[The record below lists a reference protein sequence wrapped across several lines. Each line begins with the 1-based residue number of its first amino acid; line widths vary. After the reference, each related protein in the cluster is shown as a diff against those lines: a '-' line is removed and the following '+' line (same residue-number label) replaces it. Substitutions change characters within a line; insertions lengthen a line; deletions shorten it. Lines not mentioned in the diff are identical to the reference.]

1 MDLQSAD
8 VRGAASCGASQQAAR
23 VQTAILLGLL
33 LAVQFGAAV
42 LNPLGANESDAYA
55 EQLFLAAL
63 GAALAWPPLLAVW
76 AVFGPQRA
84 AVRLPLTVWLAV
96 AITLAGI
103 YGLNRNL
110 GRPGVE
116 MLIFNAAWLFAFGV
130 LLGPLWLIRVLRRWR
145 LERPEPGADA
155 PACQA
160 AKSNSQFSL
169 RAILGWTFAAAL
181 LLGAYGAVAPVARL
195 ELELEMIEALLLE
208 AGLIGF
214 FVALGGLQVVAL
226 AWIVLADGRR
236 VLLRIILS
244 VLLVTGISGAGVV
257 FQRLVNGLS
266 VGEIASVVAG
276 AMFNGLLSLGVV
288 RTCGYQLRRSPKK
301 ATAAEAAATA
311 AAAGPISRLRFAF
324 ALSSLAAIATGLI
337 CTVPHRQEMW
347 RRAEIL
353 SDWNRC
359 GVRVSYDDQGR
370 IISAQCREPIADEVC
385 QRLTTLFH
393 LRQLSLN
400 GSSIDDRQLVLLAPL
415 SGLDSLDLSNTA
427 ITDRGLKQLGH
438 FTKLNALNLSN
449 TRVTDA
455 GLKDLPALPLLQN
468 LQLSLT
474 DISDEGLSALERLN
488 SLASV
493 NARLTA
499 ATAAGAEK
507 LRQRNPRVSVE
518 FGASDA
524 LLTGWQTNTRTV
536 TATAPSGVQTIGI
549 GRESVKVK
557 RLHARGKAVTNG
569 VTAGVTDAG
578 LITLAVVQTDLE
590 ELDLRD
596 SEVTDQGILQLK
608 TLKSLKRLDLR
619 GAPVTEQGVQRLAR
633 VLPECEI
640 LR

>member
-1 MDLQSAD
+1 MDLRSAD
-8 VRGAASCGASQQAAR
+8 VRGAASCGASQQAAK

-42 LNPLGANESDAYA
+42 LNPLGANEPDAYA

-84 AVRLPLTVWLAV
+84 AVRLPLTLWLAA

-145 LERPEPGADA
+145 LERPERSA

-181 LLGAYGAVAPVARL
+181 LLGAYRAVAPVARL
-195 ELELEMIEALLLE
+195 ELEPEMIEALLLE

-226 AWIVLADGRR
+226 AWIMLADGRR

-244 VLLVTGISGAGVV
+244 VLLVSGISGAGVV

-301 ATAAEAAATA
+301 AAAAEAAATA
-311 AAAGPISRLRFAF
+311 AAAAAISRVRFAF
-324 ALSSLAAIATGLI
+324 ALPPLVAIAAGLV
-337 CTVPHRQEMW
+337 CTIPHRQEMW
-347 RRAEIL
+347 RRADIQTGWRR
-353 SDWNRC
+353 SN
-359 GVRVSYDDQGR
+359 VQVSFDEDGNIVQADYDSQ
-370 IISAQCREPIADEVC
+370 EPISDEIC
-385 QRLTTLFH
+385 GRLTTLGELDALTVNASQF
-393 LRQLSLN
+393 
-400 GSSIDDRQLVLLAPL
+400 GDRQLALLSTL
-415 SGLDSLDLSNTA
+415 LRLRTLDLSGTA
-427 ITDRGLKQLGH
+427 ITDRGLEQLGR
-438 FTKLNALNLSN
+438 FPLLVSLNVSN
-449 TRVTDA
+449 TQISDA
-455 GLKDLPALPLLQN
+455 GLKYLRALPK
-468 LQLSLT
+468 
-474 DISDEGLSALERLN
+474 LERLKL
-488 SLASV
+488 SLADVSDDGLTALEGLAELRSV
-493 NARLTA
+493 DARLTA
-499 ATAAGAEK
+499 VTSAGAEK
-507 LRQRNPRVSVE
+507 LRRANPRVSVE

-524 LLTGWQTNTRTV
+524 LLAGWQTKTRTV
-536 TATAPSGVQTIGI
+536 TATDPSGVQTMAVV
-549 GRESVKVK
+549 RESIKVK

-569 VTAGVTDAG
+569 VAAGVTDAG
-578 LITLAVVQTDLE
+578 LTTLGAVQTELE

-596 SEVTDQGILQLK
+596 SEVTDQGVWNLR